1 MGEYINIHLGG
12 FGCRVGAEYWR
23 LLELEYKSAGSDVN
37 RHCDYTEGLFGGYH
51 PRALMVGADTKV
63 MADIDTYYSLKN
75 MKMDC
80 LMPCSDFEQSSIDG
94 VMDALRMQ
102 LEDCDKFQGI
112 NIHHSV
118 FSESSSIRSMKLL
131 QALVTE
137 LPSACIQTFSLY
149 PSGDWNC
156 ADYELYFATLV
167 TNSLIECSTITNCF
181 DNKAIIRMC
190 SENSKI
196 PKPTL
201 RDMNQAVA
209 QYLSG
214 ITCNYRFGG
223 HLNTSLR
230 KVCTN
235 MVPFPRLHFMLP
247 GQSHLGVAQT
257 SHCKTD
263 MQINISNCL
272 GNANASLVSI
282 DKRHG
287 RFLSAQLFFR
297 GSDLSSYH
305 LEKLMLDTQYKNSA
319 YFAEWI
325 ANNLSASYCSKAPVL
340 SSGQPGF
347 ADNTVAAICNNTAAK
362 GIFKGLNEHLD
373 KMFKRKN
380 KVYVMLNKGIEEM
393 QIAEARANLKELAA
407 EMQKYQDASAEEE
420 YDEG

>member
-1 MGEYINIHLGG
+1 
-12 FGCRVGAEYWR
+12 
-23 LLELEYKSAGSDVN
+23 
-37 RHCDYTEGLFGGYH
+37 
-51 PRALMVGADTKV
+51 MVGADPKV

-75 MKMDC
+75 MKMEC

-118 FSESSSIRSMKLL
+118 FSGSSAIQSMNLL
-131 QALVTE
+131 QALITE
-137 LPSACIQTFSLY
+137 LPSTCIQTFSLY

-181 DNKAIIRMC
+181 DNKAIISRC

-196 PKPTL
+196 SKPTL
-201 RDMNQAVA
+201 RDMNKAVA

-230 KVCTN
+230 KVSTN
-235 MVPFPRLHFMLP
+235 LVPFPRLHFMLP
-247 GQSHLGVAQT
+247 SQSHWGVAQA
-257 SHCKTD
+257 SYCKSD
-263 MQINISNCL
+263 MQTNLSNCL
-272 GNANASLVSI
+272 GNNNASLVSV
-282 DKRHG
+282 DNRHG

-297 GSDLSSYH
+297 GSDLNSYH
-305 LEKLMLDTQYKNSA
+305 LEKLMVDSQSKNSA

-325 ANNLSASYCSKAPVL
+325 PNNLSASYCSKGPVL
-340 SSGQPGF
+340 SNGQPDF
-347 ADNTVAAICNNTAAK
+347 TDSTVSAICNNTAAQYL
-362 GIFKGLNEHLD
+362 FKSLNERLD
-373 KMFKRKN
+373 NMLNRKN
-380 KVYVMLNKGIEEM
+380 KLYAMLDKGIDEM
-393 QIAEARANLKELAA
+393 QIVEARGSLKDLAG
-407 EMQKYQDASAEEE
+407 EMQKYQDASAEEVD
-420 YDEG
+420 DEE